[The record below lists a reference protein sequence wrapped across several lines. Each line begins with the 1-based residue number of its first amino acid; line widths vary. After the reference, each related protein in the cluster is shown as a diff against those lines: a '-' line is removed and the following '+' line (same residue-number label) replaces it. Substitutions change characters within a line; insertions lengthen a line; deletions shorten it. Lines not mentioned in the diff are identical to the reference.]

1 MKVKVTTLDSKAA
14 GDITLA
20 DEVFAVE
27 PRADIVARV
36 VNWQLAKRRAGTHR
50 VKSRG
55 EIKATGAK
63 MYRQKGTGRAR
74 AGTIRSP
81 IWRSGGV
88 TFAAKPQDHSQ
99 KVNRKMYRAALRAIL
114 SELAR
119 QESRSGRRVC
129 R

>member
-63 MYRQKGTGRAR
+63 IADLGGKMLRAMHVPTLVDEVR
-74 AGTIRSP
+74 RHGIVSVELYNNQLGAE
-81 IWRSGGV
+81 GG
-88 TFAAKPQDHSQ
+88 
-99 KVNRKMYRAALRAIL
+99 AALAKAL
-114 SELAR
+114 DAMPSLATLMC
-119 QESRSGRRVC
+119 VAA
-129 R
+129 